1 MIDLIVQ
8 AHIEDRR
15 RELDKCLRGAEAARF
30 ARLSAAPRNHW
41 LKSLLR
47 SGQRARRASSAA
59 FAAGHS
65 ASSIE

>member
-8 AHIEDRR
+8 AHIEDLR
-15 RELDKCLRGAEAARF
+15 RELDMCLRGAEAVRF
-30 ARLSAAPRNHW
+30 ARLSAVPSGRW
-41 LKSLLR
+41 WSRLR
-47 SGQRARRASSAA
+47 PGQRTSRASSAA